1 MNSFFGSCFN
11 TSHPLIELKSPPSGI
26 YPDEL
31 LCTESEVYDLLASLD
46 VSKASGHDGISA
58 RMLKHTAC
66 SIAPSLT
73 KLFNL
78 SLQSATIPSTWKKSL
93 VVPIPKNS
101 ETKEPTNYRPIS
113 LLPIVSKVLERHVY
127 NVIMNH
133 LAQHNPL
140 TANQWEFLEGRS
152 TVTSLLHITDQWL
165 KVLEDGHDMCA
176 VFFDFRKAFD
186 SVPHLPLLTKI
197 HSLGLNAN
205 LVTWLNN
212 YLAKRTQAVAVNGSE
227 SSTIPVLSG
236 VPQGSVLGP
245 LLFLIYIDDLPDSIM
260 GICSTVNLFADD
272 VLLYHT
278 IANEADYEAL
288 QTAISLIERWSASNF
303 LNFNTA
309 KCKYMVISRKLTR
322 ISPPAQLQLLGQ
334 PLQMVESLGL
344 LLSSNM
350 SWSPHTQCV

>member
-1 MNSFFGSCFN
+1 MPAINNGVAVAFPRPTEPKNFWKAVKCLNKNKQTIPTLSQGNTVAYTDSEKANLLNSFFGSCFN
-11 TSHPLIELKSPPSGI
+11 TSHPPIELKSPPSGI

-93 VVPIPKNS
+93 VVLIPKNS

-140 TANQWEFLEGRS
+140 TANQWDFSR
-152 TVTSLLHITDQWL
+152 
-165 KVLEDGHDMCA
+165 ED
-176 VFFDFRKAFD
+176 RRL
-186 SVPHLPLLTKI
+186 PHYFT
-197 HSLGLNAN
+197 
-205 LVTWLNN
+205 
-212 YLAKRTQAVAVNGSE
+212 
-227 SSTIPVLSG
+227 
-236 VPQGSVLGP
+236 
-245 LLFLIYIDDLPDSIM
+245 
-260 GICSTVNLFADD
+260 
-272 VLLYHT
+272 
-278 IANEADYEAL
+278 
-288 QTAISLIERWSASNF
+288 
-303 LNFNTA
+303 
-309 KCKYMVISRKLTR
+309 
-322 ISPPAQLQLLGQ
+322 
-334 PLQMVESLGL
+334 
-344 LLSSNM
+344 
-350 SWSPHTQCV
+350 